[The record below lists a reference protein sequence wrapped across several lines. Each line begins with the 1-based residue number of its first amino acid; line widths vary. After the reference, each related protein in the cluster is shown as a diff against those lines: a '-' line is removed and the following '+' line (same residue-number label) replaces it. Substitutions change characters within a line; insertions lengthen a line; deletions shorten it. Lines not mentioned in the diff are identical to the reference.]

1 MPLADSQKRPKF
13 IRYSCIQFT
22 ARRAQYIYNYSRIQ
36 FTAQYIYNNFLLD
49 IYNTLK

>member
-22 ARRAQYIYNYSRIQ
+22 AQYIYIIV
-36 FTAQYIYNNFLLD
+36 FID